1 MPREVLIVG
10 AGPAGVSAA
19 LWARS
24 LGLEPRVIESGAD
37 AGGQLLHVHFH
48 PGDLAGV
55 SAGDGPAIAA
65 AMARQLA
72 EARIETRFGA
82 AATALA
88 PGGDGSRPA
97 VIAAGGE
104 GIEADAVLIAT
115 GVRRRRL
122 EVPGEHELEGRG
134 VSYSATLDR
143 AQFAGKHVVVAGGGD
158 AAYENALLLTAVGST
173 VTLALRG
180 APRARTD
187 FRARVAADPSIDVR
201 ERTRVTAV
209 LGGDRLR
216 AVRLLG
222 PAGEEEVAAAGIVI
236 KAGVIP
242 NTEWCRDALAHDA
255 EGFLVVNASLAT
267 SRPRVWVAGDVTR
280 PAPLAIAVAIGQG
293 ALAAAAIRNALA
305 AR

>member
-24 LGLEPRVIESGAD
+24 LGIEPRVLESGAD

-88 PGGDGSRPA
+88 SGGDGSRPA

-173 VTLALRG
+173 VTLAVRG

-187 FRARVAADPSIDVR
+187 FRSRVAADPSIEVR
-201 ERTRVTAV
+201 ERTHVTAV

-267 SRPRVWVAGDVTR
+267 SRPRVWAAGDVTR
-280 PAPLAIAVAIGQG
+280 PAPLAIAVAVGQG